1 MKTKA
6 WSIVVVALLAVV
18 VLGCPRSSRL
28 DKTDQGGVLLRITDF
43 DGLPIQASVNTLAP
57 GGFLSIDSVTVT
69 NTPISQV
76 QPTSPLMDVEIERYE
91 VGFSRADQ
99 GTRTPQPTV
108 RGIFG
113 LVPVGGTLT
122 FNNLPIVSA
131 EEFTKPPLSDLLF
144 VNGAVD
150 SETGSQAILLN
161 MELKFFGK
169 TADGTHVQT
178 QIPARFTVQF
188 IP

>member
-1 MKTKA
+1 
-6 WSIVVVALLAVV
+6 
-18 VLGCPRSSRL
+18 L

-43 DGLPIQASVNTLAP
+43 DGLPVQASVNTLAP
-57 GGFLSIDSVTVT
+57 GGFLTVGTITVT
-69 NTPISQV
+69 NTPISQI

-91 VGFSRADQ
+91 IGFNRADA
-99 GTRTPQPTV
+99 GTKTPQPTV

-113 LVPVGGTLT
+113 AVPVGGTLT
-122 FNNLPIVSA
+122 LNNLPLISA
-131 EEFTKPPLSDLLF
+131 EEFTKQPLSDLLF

-150 SETGSQAILLN
+150 SETGSEAILLN
-161 MELKFFGK
+161 LELKFFGQ

-178 QIPARFTVQF
+178 QVPARFTVQF